1 VKRPTVRLPS
11 PSFSFRVALVTL
23 LLAALL
29 LPFGTTGSL
38 DRAEV
43 YFLDAGRT
51 MAEGGDWLVP
61 HYRHEPFFDKPIL
74 TYWLIAAALE
84 VLGPTAEAGRMVA
97 AAASLGTLLLTMALG
112 TLLVG
117 RRAGIFAGV
126 MLATTL
132 PFTRFGRIAM
142 SDPLMTLW
150 GLAAIVL
157 AVLAYG
163 PPRRPWLLAGVGAA
177 LGLGFATKG
186 PVAVLLPGLALVALA
201 WSRRKERSPL
211 ILAPLLTGVALAVVI
226 GLGWFVALYVRL
238 GLDPLR
244 YFFLRENLQR
254 FAGATYDSAQGPWYY
269 FVTYLAEGAPWSL
282 FLAPALLA
290 LWRARSREEGAA
302 ARWLGLALLLMVL
315 PLTASRGKIDYYL
328 LPLYPLACVVVGV
341 LFARTWGTLDKTW
354 ARVVTAL
361 FALGVAATV
370 FLSPKLPGPWLPS
383 PAARD
388 MTTALA
394 VACALGLAFAT
405 WRPSPARVTVALALP
420 VAGFFAIFLYV
431 WAPAFHAA
439 QPNDA
444 IVADVARENL
454 FRPDAWLALCDDD
467 ARVLRDII
475 FETPIATLDTCEV
488 WAVAASPQPYLL
500 LLQRDEWRS
509 LHAQPGMRYVGEY
522 RYLPANALGL
532 KSLLGRPLLQKA
544 ILAANFRTR
553 DPEAHR
559 REREWTRELRRR
571 IERSRRAA
579 AAGPTVFAN
588 PRNGLYHRA
597 GCPNATCPDCTERF
611 ENVEAARAAG
621 FRPADCCGW

>member
-1 VKRPTVRLPS
+1 
-11 PSFSFRVALVTL
+11 VTL
-23 LLAALL
+23 GLAALL
-29 LPFGTTGSL
+29 LPFGTAGSL

-43 YFLDAGRT
+43 YFLDAARA
-51 MAEGGDWLVP
+51 MADGGDWLVP

-74 TYWLIAAALE
+74 TYWLIALAFKM
-84 VLGPTAEAGRMVA
+84 LGPTAEAGRMVA
-97 AAASLGTLLLTMALG
+97 AAASLVALLLTITLG
-112 TLLVG
+112 TLLCG
-117 RRAGIFAGV
+117 RRAGLFAGV

-132 PFTRFGRIAM
+132 PFARFGRIAM
-142 SDPLMTLW
+142 SDTLMTVW

-211 ILAPLLTGVALAVVI
+211 AFAPLVTGAALGLVI

-254 FAGATYDSAQGPWYY
+254 FAASTYDSAQGPWYY

-282 FLAPALLA
+282 FLIPALLA
-290 LWRARSREEGAA
+290 LRRARSREEGAT

-328 LPLYPLACVVVGV
+328 LPLYPLASVVVGV
-341 LFARTWGTLDKTW
+341 LFARTWRALEKSW
-354 ARVVTAL
+354 ARVVTGL
-361 FALGVAATV
+361 FALGAVGAV
-370 FLSPKLPGPWLPS
+370 FLSPRLPGPWLPS
-383 PAARD
+383 HAVRD
-388 MTTALA
+388 MITTFA
-394 VACALGLAFAT
+394 VVCALGLAFVT
-405 WRPSPARVTVALALP
+405 WRPSPTRVAAALALP

-454 FRPDAWLALCDDD
+454 HRPDAWLALCDDD
-467 ARVLRDII
+467 ARILRDII
-475 FETPIATLDTCEV
+475 FETPIVTLDTCEV

-500 LLQRDEWRS
+500 LLHRDEWRS
-509 LHAQPGMRYVGEY
+509 LHAQPGIRYVGEY
-522 RYLPANALGL
+522 RYLPANALSL
-532 KSLLGRPLLQKA
+532 RSLLERPSIQKA

-553 DPEAHR
+553 DPEAR
-559 REREWTRELRRR
+559 QRERQWERELRRR
-571 IERSRRAA
+571 TERSRRAA
-579 AAGPTVFAN
+579 AAGPAVFAN

-597 GCPNATCPDCTERF
+597 GCPNAACPDCTQRF
-611 ENVEAARAAG
+611 ENAVAARAAG